1 MNDLRSK
8 MINGDF
14 LDGCRYC
21 YHLESLGLMSL
32 RQSINSCHTFESKA
46 KLKDVEKKVGI
57 ETHIHSTNLKLEKNT
72 INVLLGSTLAGK
84 TTLMQIMAGL
94 DKPTTGEIWFNGENV
109 TGKEVQKRNCSMV
122 YQQFINYPNFTV
134 FENIASPLKIT
145 GIKSDEI
152 KERVG
157 KVAEL
162 LKLSAMLNK
171 KPDELSGGQ
180 QQRTALARALVKDSD
195 LILLDEPLAN
205 LDFKLREE
213 LREELPKLFE
223 DRDCI
228 VVYATTEPQ
237 DALMIGGN
245 TATLL
250 EGKVIQYGKTL
261 DVYSK
266 PENLTSARVFSDPPM
281 NIADINKNGEIFK
294 IDNNNVEWKSN
305 LKIKD
310 GKYKIGIRP
319 HNITTYKEGKN
330 SVEINGKVLIS
341 ELSGSE
347 SLIHFT
353 NGKLNWVSLS
363 NGVQSKNIGEETKLY
378 MNIDEFLYFDHNNR
392 LVNHG

>member
-1 MNDLRSK
+1 
-8 MINGDF
+8 
-14 LDGCRYC
+14 
-21 YHLESLGLMSL
+21 MSL
-32 RQSINSCHTFESKA
+32 E
-46 KLKDVEKKVGI
+46 LKNVEKKIGLD
-57 ETHIHSTNLKLEKNT
+57 THIYPTNLKLEKNT
-72 INVLLGSTLAGK
+72 INILLGPTLSGK

-94 DKPTTGEIWFNGENV
+94 DKPTNGEIWFNEKNV
-109 TGKEVQKRNCSMV
+109 TGMKVQKRNVSMV

-134 FENIASPLKIT
+134 YDNIASPLKIT
-145 GIKSDEI
+145 GVSSDEI
-152 KERVG
+152 KQRVG

-171 KPDELSGGQ
+171 KPNELSGGQ

-228 VVYATTEPQ
+228 VVYATTEPSE
-237 DALMIGGN
+237 ALLLGGN

-261 DVYSK
+261 DVYNK
-266 PENLTSARVFSDPPM
+266 PENLTSAKVFSDPPM
-281 NIADINKNGEIFK
+281 NIAEIYKNGDTCK
-294 IDNNNVEWKSN
+294 LTDNSVHWKSN
-305 LKIKD
+305 IKIKD
-310 GKYKIGIRP
+310 GNYKIGIRP
-319 HNITTYKEGKN
+319 HNITTYKEGN
-330 SVEINGKVLIS
+330 NTVEINGKVLIS

-353 NGKLNWVSLS
+353 NGNLNWVSLS
-363 NGVQSKNIGEETKLY
+363 NGIQQKNIGENTKLF
-378 MNIDEFLYFDHNNR
+378 MNVDEFLYFDENNR

>member
-1 MNDLRSK
+1 
-8 MINGDF
+8 
-14 LDGCRYC
+14 
-21 YHLESLGLMSL
+21 
-32 RQSINSCHTFESKA
+32 
-46 KLKDVEKKVGI
+46 
-57 ETHIHSTNLKLEKNT
+57 
-72 INVLLGSTLAGK
+72 
-84 TTLMQIMAGL
+84 
-94 DKPTTGEIWFNGENV
+94 
-109 TGKEVQKRNCSMV
+109 
-122 YQQFINYPNFTV
+122 
-134 FENIASPLKIT
+134 
-145 GIKSDEI
+145 
-152 KERVG
+152 
-157 KVAEL
+157 
-162 LKLSAMLNK
+162 MLNK

-228 VVYATTEPQ
+228 VVYATTEPL

-250 EGKVIQYGKTL
+250 EGNVIQYGKTL

-266 PENLTSARVFSDPPM
+266 PKNLISAKVFSDPPM
-281 NIADINKNGEIFK
+281 NIAEISKSGEIFK
-294 IDNNNVEWKSN
+294 LKDNNVQWKSN
-305 LKIKD
+305 VKFKD
-310 GKYKIGIRP
+310 GNYKIGIRP
-319 HNITTYKEGKN
+319 HNITTYKEGNN

-363 NGVQSKNIGEETKLY
+363 NGIQQKNIGENTKLF
-378 MNIDEFLYFDHNNR
+378 MNVDEFLYFDTNNR
-392 LVNHG
+392 LVTNG